1 MKNKK
6 LTILLT
12 LFIFMKMT
20 QINAQTSDETKF
32 INNLINQMTLDEKI
46 SMIHANSKFTSA
58 GIERLNIPEWKLSD
72 GPHGVREEI
81 NRDDW
86 DPAGLDND
94 FATYLPVGTALAAT
108 WNPDLA
114 LEFGQVLG
122 REARGRGKD
131 VILGPGINIHRTP
144 LCGRNFEYMSED
156 PLLISN
162 LAVPYIQGV
171 QSQDVAACVKHFA
184 LNNQEYERFRVNVE
198 VDERTLREIYLP
210 GFEAA
215 FIEGK
220 SLTVMSAYNKF
231 RGDWCSENEYLL
243 TDILK
248 NEWGF
253 EGVVISDWDGTH
265 STVKAAKAGLD
276 LEMGTNKSSYNDY
289 YFADALK
296 EAVENGEVA
305 EEIINDKVRRILT
318 VMYRTNVFNKDR
330 STGEFVSDRNF
341 ESARKIAE
349 EAVVLLKNENSILPL
364 NKTQIKSIAVIG
376 ENADRKHAYGG
387 GSSAIKAK
395 YEITPLEGLKNKLGG
410 SVNINYAQGYKS
422 TTLFN
427 WSDGRIDTGKS
438 DADYVKR
445 LRDEAVETAKNSD
458 YVIMFMGLNHDFDME
473 SVDRTEMTLP
483 YEQDALI
490 KGILEVNN
498 NVIVVLISGQPVEMN
513 EWINNTPAVIQGWY
527 SGSEAG
533 NVFADILFGDVNPSG
548 KLPFTF
554 PKKLEDT
561 PAFKFGDIPG
571 DGLEVEYKEGVFVG
585 YRYYDSFNVEPLF
598 PFGHGLSYTEFE
610 ISDLKLSNDKL
621 QIDEEIVLEV
631 NVKNTGK
638 SAGKEVVQLY
648 INDVESSVERPNKEL
663 KGFEKVSLAPG
674 ESKKV
679 EFRINTKQLS
689 FYDIETRKFK
699 AEHGKFTALIG
710 TSSKDIKQKK
720 EFILT
725 D

>member
-156 PLLISN
+156 PLLISK

-376 ENADRKHAYGG
+376 ENTDRKHAYGG

-395 YEITPLEGLKNKLGG
+395 YEITPLEGLKNKLAG

-490 KGILEVNN
+490 KGILEVNK

-585 YRYYDSFNVEPLF
+585 YRYYDSFSVEPLF

-610 ISDLKLSNDKL
+610 ISDIKLSKDKL
-621 QIDEEIVLEV
+621 TVNDEIVLEV

-674 ESKKV
+674 ESIKV